1 MNPGED
7 SSSDKEGE
15 DIKPFRK
22 GNIGILLTAQ
32 VKCEEAG
39 LFEEPFPSPQQD
51 RTARV
56 DAWKSASR
64 LSDIKGA
71 IPEMEDTDDKY
82 VRILC
87 THLNVS

>member
-7 SSSDKEGE
+7 SSSDEEGE
-15 DIKPFRK
+15 DIKFFRK
-22 GNIGILLTAQ
+22 GNIGIPLKAEGI
-32 VKCEEAG
+32 CEDAG
-39 LFEEPFPSPQQD
+39 LLGEPIPGPQQD
-51 RTARV
+51 ATARV

-71 IPEMEDTDDKY
+71 IPEREDTDDKY

-87 THLNVS
+87 THLKVS

>member
-1 MNPGED
+1 MNPVED
-7 SSSDKEGE
+7 SSSYEEGE
-15 DIKPFRK
+15 DINPFRK
-22 GNIGILLTAQ
+22 GNIGIQRKAQ
-32 VKCEEAG
+32 GICEDAE

-51 RTARV
+51 ATARV

-71 IPEMEDTDDKY
+71 IPEKEDTDDKY

>member
-7 SSSDKEGE
+7 SSSDEEGE

-22 GNIGILLTAQ
+22 GNIGILLNAQ
-32 VKCEEAG
+32 CICEDAR
-39 LFEEPFPSPQQD
+39 LFEEPFPGPQQD
-51 RTARV
+51 ATARV
-56 DAWKSASR
+56 GAWKSAFR

-71 IPEMEDTDDKY
+71 IPEMEDTNDKY